1 VTPDELTELY
11 TTFKRTAWRL
21 EARDDYAVP
30 GDDEDFDAFLAGRP
44 VPPRTVENS
53 WWLRTVADAT
63 RAGKSFR
70 RVRLLSHPVTDY
82 TRFELASYPENIAAG
97 EAVRIVERHVLTDSD
112 EHWSHQDFWLFDDEI
127 AVLQH
132 YSPRGSFLGVT
143 QAEDPRPYAEIRR
156 RAESLSVPFEE
167 YDLRSSARDA

>member
-11 TTFKRTAWRL
+11 TTFERTAWRL

-63 RAGKSFR
+63 CAGKRFR

-82 TRFELASYPENIAAG
+82 TRFELASYPENITAG
-97 EAVRIVERHVLTDSD
+97 EAVRILELPRRHSSRGSPSLRGDP
-112 EHWSHQDFWLFDDEI
+112 
-127 AVLQH
+127 
-132 YSPRGSFLGVT
+132 SPRREPFRAVRGVRPT
-143 QAEDPRPYAEIRR
+143 LIGARRIVGARPKEDARP
-156 RAESLSVPFEE
+156 
-167 YDLRSSARDA
+167 